1 MSVLREDS
9 FFFLY
14 ASVFNLLQY
23 IVLVEV
29 VYMCIFDILNANNKP
44 ASCVY
49 VCICSSVLNGKSQPA
64 SFVPKFTLVHL
75 HFTFGTFTFGT
86 FTLVQSHCGEKS

>member
-14 ASVFNLLQY
+14 ASVFLLQY
-23 IVLVEV
+23 IVLVEA

-49 VCICSSVLNGKSQPA
+49 MCICSSVLNGKSQPA
-64 SFVPKFTLVHL
+64 RFVPKFTLVHL
-75 HFTFGTFTFGT
+75 H
-86 FTLVQSHCGEKS
+86 LVQSHCGEES

>member
-9 FFFLY
+9 FFSLY
-14 ASVFNLLQY
+14 ASVFLLQY
-23 IVLVEV
+23 IVLVEA

-49 VCICSSVLNGKSQPA
+49 MCICSSVLNGKSQPA
-64 SFVPKFTLVHL
+64 RFVPKFTLVHL
-75 HFTFGTFTFGT
+75 Y
-86 FTLVQSHCGEKS
+86 LVH

>member
-14 ASVFNLLQY
+14 ASVFLLQY
-23 IVLVEV
+23 IVLVEA

-49 VCICSSVLNGKSQPA
+49 MCVCSSVLNGKSQPA
-64 SFVPKFTLVHL
+64 RFVPKFTLVHL
-75 HFTFGTFTFGT
+75 HFTFGTLTLGT
-86 FTLVQSHCGEKS
+86 FTLVQSHCGEES